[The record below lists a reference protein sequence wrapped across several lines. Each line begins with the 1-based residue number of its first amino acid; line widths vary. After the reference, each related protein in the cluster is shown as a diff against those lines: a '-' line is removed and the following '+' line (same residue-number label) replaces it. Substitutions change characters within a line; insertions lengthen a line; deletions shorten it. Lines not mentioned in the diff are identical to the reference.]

1 MRGSG
6 FCSSFASTDEVVA
19 RKTKR
24 KREREREREKGIER
38 ERWRGKINTQVPQ
51 RLVNETPTPTRAC
64 GSQKK
69 RKKKTIC
76 SAARL
81 TVDNELTLQDKVSES
96 IETVDLSFS
105 PSHRSG
111 AAV

>member
-1 MRGSG
+1 M
-6 FCSSFASTDEVVA
+6 
-19 RKTKR
+19 
-24 KREREREREKGIER
+24 ERENKYASSPAAR
-38 ERWRGKINTQVPQ
+38 Q
-51 RLVNETPTPTRAC
+51 RDADADAC
-64 GSQKK
+64 MRQPKEE
-69 RKKKTIC
+69 KKKTIC